1 MPLDSFLPLLPCLL
15 TLPMFFALGASGSS
29 LDPSPPSPP
38 NHSCEIVDSPP
49 SPPSPDPPLPARRPR
64 GAPPGN
70 LNALKH
76 GYYARSLS
84 ARSLSARTLRRQQHR
99 SLQPA
104 GELAQA
110 SASPQVASLQAEIDM
125 FRLIVRHVALRCRQI
140 NDLDQELRYVSVL
153 SHSLATLSRLVKTQQ
168 LLASGEVDQVIA
180 QMELVI
186 AELTSEHSPSQ
197 PLMELP
203 PEPN

>member
-1 MPLDSFLPLLPCLL
+1 MTLDSFLSLLPCLL
-15 TLPMFFALGASGSS
+15 TLPLFFAMGASGSS

-38 NHSCEIVDSPP
+38 NHSWEIVDSPP
-49 SPPSPDPPLPARRPR
+49 SHLSPDPPLPARKPR

-76 GYYARSLS
+76 GYY

-140 NDLDQELRYVSVL
+140 DDLDQELRYVSVL